1 MYDLSLQDCSTAA
14 LKKPVVWI
22 DPRFLEAVGELHQL
36 EARLLLC
43 HKGDQLVAAMPL
55 YERKKL
61 GIRRLVCPMSA
72 YYHGLWFFWEKGR
85 VENRNLLDELRIS
98 TEVARFLRSRYRRL
112 QLNLAP
118 HNLDARGFTWEG
130 LKAVPFY
137 TFTQDLFQPLQL
149 FKDER
154 KKLRH
159 AQNEGYWLQ
168 EKFRPELFS
177 KMIQDLYDRKQKNL
191 GVSLSAF
198 VAWMEKIHGWGLLT
212 QFNLVEADNAVS
224 TNLVLGG
231 ENDRQGYSIMRSTIP
246 EKMKTGASVIHTQ
259 LMVDLLKDR
268 FSSIDFCGA
277 NYPDVARFK
286 AALGLKLEPFFRI
299 RK

>member
-1 MYDLSLQDCSTAA
+1 MYE
-14 LKKPVVWI
+14 LKLCKSSDAVLKEPVIWI
-22 DPRFLEAVGELHQL
+22 DPRFLEAVAELHQL
-36 EARLLLC
+36 EASLLLC
-43 HKGDQLVAAMPL
+43 YKGDQLVAAMPL

-72 YYHGLWFFWEKGR
+72 YYHGLWFFWQKGR
-85 VENRNLLDELRIS
+85 NENRNLLDELRIS
-98 TEVARFLRSRYRRL
+98 TEVARFLKSRYRKL

-118 HNLDARGFTWEG
+118 HNLDVRGFTWEG

-137 TFTQDLFQPLQL
+137 TFTHELSQPLQL

-159 AQNEGYWLQ
+159 AQKEDYWLQ

-177 KMIQDLYDRKQKNL
+177 KMIQDLYARKQKSL

-198 VAWMEKIHGWGLLT
+198 VAWMEKLHGWGLLT
-212 QFNLVEADNAVS
+212 QFNLMEADNAVS

-286 AALGLKLEPFFRI
+286 AALGLKLELFFRI
-299 RK
+299 RR